1 MPAGINTINPKPRST
16 FFMAPPVRAKALH
29 SGLQLRCF
37 GFLLLRVRLYT
48 KSICVK
54 SPTCRIR
61 RKIGWTPESGTL
73 KQRRAPALLN
83 HLTGNLIDLVSRD
96 FPAR

>member
-16 FFMAPPVRAKALH
+16 FFMAPPVRAKALD
-29 SGLQLRCF
+29 SSLQLRC
-37 GFLLLRVRLYT
+37 VWIST
-48 KSICVK
+48 AA
-54 SPTCRIR
+54 SPIIHEIYLCQEPTRWIR
-61 RKIGWTPESGTL
+61 RKTGGTRESGTL
-73 KQRRAPALLN
+73 KQRRAPVLLN